1 MSETQAKDDGALAI
15 GRRTRKSL
23 EKIDDQLVAL
33 RMRPISGPVEE
44 RIAVAAVRQAGTD
57 GVLLLVQ
64 VTLTAFGVIVAIS
77 AMPGEL
83 GFLGIYI
90 TAAVAVYVS
99 LTPMIQARRG
109 RRVAVR
115 AVLDHRINR
124 TAAVHAAS
132 SGGDHKAKGRG

>member
-1 MSETQAKDDGALAI
+1 MRHGN
-15 GRRTRKSL
+15 RTRKNL
-23 EKIDDQLVAL
+23 EKIDGQLGAL

-44 RIAVAAVRQAGTD
+44 RIAVAAVREAGTD
-57 GVLLLVQ
+57 GLLVIVQ
-64 VTLTAFGVIVAIS
+64 VTLTAFGVIVATS

-83 GFLGIYI
+83 NHLAIYI
-90 TAAVAVYVS
+90 TAAVTLYVF
-99 LTPMIQARRG
+99 LTPKIQARRG

-115 AVLDHRINR
+115 AVLDYRINR